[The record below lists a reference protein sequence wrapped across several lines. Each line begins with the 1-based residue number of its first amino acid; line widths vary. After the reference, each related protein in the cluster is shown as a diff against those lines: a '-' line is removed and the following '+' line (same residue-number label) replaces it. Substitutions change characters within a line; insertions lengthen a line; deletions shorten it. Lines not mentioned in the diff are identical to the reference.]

1 MPYCTEEDLVKVLPE
16 ETLRQI
22 TDDERVGGS
31 DELSTRIDEAI
42 AQADG
47 EIDTYL
53 TGLVTLP
60 IAPVLPIIRQCS
72 CSIAIYNLYSRYNET
87 IPDTRDTRYKDA
99 LRTLRDIRDQKT
111 KLPGQAA
118 ASGGS
123 SAFVSGV
130 VTHSHF
136 EETS

>member
-1 MPYCTEEDLVKVLPE
+1 MPYCTEEDLIKVLPE
-16 ETLRQI
+16 ETLRQM

-53 TGLVTLP
+53 EGLATLP
-60 IAPVLPIIRQCS
+60 LATVPPIIRKCS
-72 CSIAIYNLYSRYNET
+72 CSIALYNLYSRHDET
-87 IPDTRDTRYKDA
+87 IPETREMRYKDA
-99 LRTLRDIRDQKT
+99 VRILRDIRDLKM

-118 ASGGS
+118 VSGAS

-130 VTHSHF
+130 VEHSHF